1 MTNEQLATF
10 IHAGGNDELIPL
22 LWEKVQR
29 FVYYK
34 ARSVYNSNTTR
45 CQRCGV
51 ELWDIQQAGYIA
63 FIEAI
68 RGYKPEPGYKFI
80 TFIQLPFKNAVNDL
94 LKLKTQK
101 QRHEPLNNCISLD
114 TPTED
119 ADGDTDTTLID
130 LQADETSTDFINELE
145 AGELR
150 ETIRAEIEKL
160 SERERDVIKLFY
172 FQSKSLQ
179 EISKQMGV
187 SGERVRQLRSRAERE
202 LRQSQTLKKIYNDFF
217 KQRGRDKPKGAVRR
231 FVEYEF
237 RRKHF

>member
-22 LWEKVQR
+22 LWKNVQR

-34 ARSVYNSNTTR
+34 ARSVYSLNTV
-45 CQRCGV
+45 CCKRCGV

-63 FIEAI
+63 FMEAL
-68 RGYKPEPGYKFI
+68 RGYKPETGYKFI
-80 TFIQLPFKNAVNDL
+80 TFIQLPFKNAINDL

-114 TPTED
+114 APTED
-119 ADGDTDTTLID
+119 ADGDTDTALID

-150 ETIRAEIEKL
+150 ETIRAELDTL
-160 SERERDVIKLFY
+160 SEREREVIKLFY

-179 EISKQMGV
+179 EISKKM
-187 SGERVRQLRSRAERE
+187 SISAERVRQIRTRAERD
-202 LRQSQTLKKIYNDFF
+202 LRQSKTLYKIYNEYY
-217 KQRGRDKPKGAVRR
+217 KQRAKLKNR
-231 FVEYEF
+231 F
-237 RRKHF
+237 

>member
-10 IHAGGNDELIPL
+10 IHSGGNDELIPL

-34 ARSVYNSNTTR
+34 ARTIYNSNTTR

-51 ELWDIQQAGYIA
+51 ELCDIQQAGYIA
-63 FIEAI
+63 FIEAL
-68 RGYKPEPGYKFI
+68 RGYKPETGYKFI
-80 TFIQLPFKNAVNDL
+80 TFIHLPFKNAINDL

-114 TPTED
+114 APTED

-130 LQADETSTDFINELE
+130 LQADETSTDFVNELE

-150 ETIRAEIEKL
+150 ETIRAELEKL
-160 SERERDVIKLFY
+160 SEREQEVIKLFY
-172 FQSKSLQ
+172 FQNKSLQ
-179 EISKQMGV
+179 GISKTMSI
-187 SGERVRQLRSRAERE
+187 SGERVRQIRSRAERT
-202 LRQSQTLKKIYNDFF
+202 LRDNKMLYKIYNEYY
-217 KQRGRDKPKGAVRR
+217 KQRAT
-231 FVEYEF
+231 
-237 RRKHF
+237 RKKYF